1 MLTLWKVP
9 LVALEMLAGKA
20 RLTRR
25 RSLRS
30 RTVKILFAAKSKQY
44 EKVVILKLFIQAID
58 AITDNEYE
66 VTTSFRNLIYF
77 LI

>member
-1 MLTLWKVP
+1 
-9 LVALEMLAGKA
+9 MLAGKA

-30 RTVKILFAAKSKQY
+30 RTVKILFTAKSKQY
-44 EKVVILKLFIQAID
+44 EKVVLLKLYIQAID
-58 AITDNEYE
+58 AITDNGNE